1 MENKIISVNL
11 PVQIHD
17 TNNDIWTPEV
27 RKYCDDFVDVQN
39 HSTNVKADMSGWK
52 IWEETNLF
60 HDFLTNVAERV
71 NNHPWAEHIGAWHI
85 RDAWLARYK
94 EGESTILHNHLPSLL
109 SFVYFLKCSEKS
121 SPLSLEGVDIEA
133 KEGRLVIF
141 PALMMHN
148 VSATPAERIILAG
161 NIQKAPLSPENAQVF
176 LAELDELL
184 RKV

>member
-1 MENKIISVNL
+1 M
-11 PVQIHD
+11 
-17 TNNDIWTPEV
+17 T
-27 RKYCDDFVDVQN
+27 
-39 HSTNVKADMSGWK
+39 
-52 IWEETNLF
+52 
-60 HDFLTNVAERV
+60 
-71 NNHPWAEHIGAWHI
+71 
-85 RDAWLARYK
+85 
-94 EGESTILHNHLPSLL
+94 HLLRLNIAAPMLMVL
-109 SFVYFLKCSEKS
+109 NLKCSEKS